1 MSNTNKH
8 YIEEEYAT
16 EQSRFFKRD
25 IGFIFLYIFLVKHLA
40 DHYRLFNFW
49 VSSCIHSTSS
59 VGFLF
64 SYFNEH

>member
-25 IGFIFLYIFLVKHLA
+25 IGFIFLYIFWLTSCQSL
-40 DHYRLFNFW
+40 
-49 VSSCIHSTSS
+49 SS
-59 VGFLF
+59 F
-64 SYFNEH
+64 

>member
-16 EQSRFFKRD
+16 EQSRFSNVILDLFSFTYFWLTSCRSLS
-25 IGFIFLYIFLVKHLA
+25 F
-40 DHYRLFNFW
+40 FNFW
-49 VSSCIHSTSS
+49 VSSYIHSTSS